1 MVKMV
6 KTVFGL
12 VCILAVSCAEARV
25 LFYPTALATET
36 NLFDGIAWTPPNM
49 SCEKGCIYSLAK
61 GGPFSPD
68 EPAYRVKMPRPSAA
82 YWRAHPPVQAGRTY
96 LVGAWVRF
104 ANAKVL
110 LCNDAIHP
118 VTGKRINRRLYC
130 FGGHNAWIEPFLS
143 PRTLEKLGGNA
154 DEWRLCYRHISFP
167 DGIKPGS
174 HTSAFG
180 LYIAGGEME
189 FSHPF
194 FIDVTDL
201 KDKSLKIDI
210 ADSKPVRSLAVVHVG
225 LHDVEWRKEFAN
237 PVTSFSVT
245 LPGVTD
251 YSRGFDRNTIEGH
264 ALEVQYADGSRE
276 TVYAPQERI
285 FQEM

>member
-1 MVKMV
+1 MARWTPICGIVAV
-6 KTVFGL
+6 
-12 VCILAVSCAEARV
+12 LALCRADARV
-25 LFYPTALATET
+25 LFYPSALDTET
-36 NLFDGIAWTPPNM
+36 NLFDGVAWTPPNM
-49 SCEKGCIYSLAK
+49 SCEKGCTYSRGK

-68 EPAYRVKMPRPSAA
+68 EPTYRVKMPEPKAA
-82 YWRAHPPVQAGRTY
+82 YWRAHPPVSAGRTY

-104 ANAKVL
+104 SNAKIL

-130 FGGHNAWIEPFLS
+130 FGGHNAWVEPFLS
-143 PRTLEKLGGNA
+143 PRTLENLGGKP
-154 DEWRLCYRHISFP
+154 DEWKLCYRHISFP
-167 DGIKPGS
+167 DGLNPGS

-201 KDKSLKIDI
+201 KDKSLKIAIDGG
-210 ADSKPVRSLAVVHVG
+210 KPVRSLAVMHVG
-225 LHDVEWRKEFAN
+225 LRDAEWRKEFPQ
-237 PVTSFSVT
+237 PVNSFT
-245 LPGVTD
+245 MMLPGIAEYT
-251 YSRGFDRNTIEGH
+251 RGLDRNTIEGH
-264 ALEVQYADGSRE
+264 ALEVHYADGSRE
-276 TVYAPQERI
+276 TVFAPQERI

>member
-1 MVKMV
+1 MTARRIFCLV
-6 KTVFGL
+6 GL
-12 VCILAVSCAEARV
+12 LAASCVEARV
-25 LFYPTALATET
+25 LFYPAVLDFGT
-36 NLFDGIAWTPPNM
+36 NLFDGVQWTPPNM
-49 SCEKGCIYSLAK
+49 SCEKGCTYSRAK

-143 PRTLEKLGGNA
+143 PRTLEKLVGNA

-225 LHDVEWRKEFAN
+225 LRDVVWRKEFAT
-237 PVTSFSVT
+237 PVMRFTTT

>member
-1 MVKMV
+1 MR
-6 KTVFGL
+6 TVVVLACAL
-12 VCILAVSCAEARV
+12 VAALDVQARA
-25 LFYPTALATET
+25 LFYPTAITAQT
-36 NLFDGIAWTPPNM
+36 NLFDGVEWRPPYM
-49 SCEKGCIYSLAK
+49 SCERGCVHSRSR

-68 EPAYRVKMPRPSAA
+68 EPTYRVKMPEPKAA
-82 YWRAHPPVQAGRTY
+82 YWRAQPPVQAGRTY

-143 PRTLEKLGGNA
+143 PRTLERLGGDA

-167 DGIKPGS
+167 EGIRPGS

-180 LYIAGGEME
+180 LYVAGGDME

-201 KDKSLKIDI
+201 KDRSLKIDI
-210 ADSKPVRSLAVVHVG
+210 DGDRPVRSLAVVHVG
-225 LHDVEWRKEFAN
+225 RHDVVWRKDFPEPITRF
-237 PVTSFSVT
+237 TTT
-245 LPGVTD
+245 LPGIAE
-251 YSRGFDRNTIEGH
+251 YPRGLDRNVIEGH
-264 ALEVQYADGSRE
+264 ALEILYADGSRE

>member
-1 MVKMV
+1 MAR
-6 KTVFGL
+6 FIL
-12 VCILAVSCAEARV
+12 SLACILAVPYAEARV

-49 SCEKGCIYSLAK
+49 SCEKGCIYSRAK

-68 EPAYRVKMPRPSAA
+68 EPVYRVKMPRPSAA
-82 YWRAHPPVQAGRTY
+82 YWRAHPPVRAGRTY

-194 FIDVTDL
+194 FVDVTDL

-225 LHDVEWRKEFAN
+225 LHDVVWRKEFAS
-237 PVTSFSVT
+237 PVTGFAVT
-245 LPGVTD
+245 LPGDTD

>member
-1 MVKMV
+1 M
-6 KTVFGL
+6 
-12 VCILAVSCAEARV
+12 E
-25 LFYPTALATET
+25 
-36 NLFDGIAWTPPNM
+36 
-49 SCEKGCIYSLAK
+49 EKDFRIG
-61 GGPFSPD
+61 
-68 EPAYRVKMPRPSAA
+68 
-82 YWRAHPPVQAGRTY
+82 T
-96 LVGAWVRF
+96 
-104 ANAKVL
+104 
-110 LCNDAIHP
+110 
-118 VTGKRINRRLYC
+118 RIN
-130 FGGHNAWIEPFLS
+130 H
-143 PRTLEKLGGNA
+143 EKYGEGIISENGNLTYKA
-154 DEWRLCYRHISFP
+154 VFVR
-167 DGIKPGS
+167 
-174 HTSAFG
+174 
-180 LYIAGGEME
+180 GGEME

-225 LHDVEWRKEFAN
+225 LHDVVWRKEFAT
-237 PVTSFSVT
+237 PVMRFTTT